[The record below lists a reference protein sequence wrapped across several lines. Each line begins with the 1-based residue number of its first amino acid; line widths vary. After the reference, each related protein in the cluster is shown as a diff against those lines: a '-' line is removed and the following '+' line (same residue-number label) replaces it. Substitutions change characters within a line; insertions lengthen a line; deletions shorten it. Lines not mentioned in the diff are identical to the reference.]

1 MEIAKPGSTTGLFDP
16 TMVDKLIQVERMPIE
31 SAEKRKEKIVEEKTE
46 FESLVT
52 LVNDLDASLYPLRS
66 KLDFY
71 KMKVESSHPDIL
83 DGEVQGYTIPGSYEF
98 EVRGLAKNEKE
109 LAYGFPDKDETSVG
123 FGYMLIGRIFI

>member
-16 TMVDKLIQVERMPIE
+16 TMVDKLIQVERLPIE

-52 LVNDLDASLYPLRS
+52 LVNDLDSSLYPLKS

-71 KMKVESSHPDIL
+71 K
-83 DGEVQGYTIPGSYEF
+83 QYF
-98 EVRGLAKNEKE
+98 Q
-109 LAYGFPDKDETSVG
+109 
-123 FGYMLIGRIFI
+123 RIINLSQS